1 MLFRNLSASN
11 QFTCKACVPLCF
23 ATTKKPGTM
32 NKYAMLGLLFFSSL
46 LGRAVANTDTIPPQA
61 IRQDD
66 PELVEIDNI
75 LVAGYL
81 NHYCF
86 SDDQCLLN
94 AFGYDPETVPA
105 FSPEIVASRMAV
117 LDRNTPFD
125 LVYNSTVQG
134 FIDLY
139 AVRRRGVAK
148 KVLGTSELYFPMFEE
163 YLAKYD
169 IPLEMKYLS
178 IVESALNPVAIS
190 HAGAGGLWQ
199 FMVGTGKMFGLE
211 VTSYQDERFD
221 PYKSTDAAC
230 RYLKSLY
237 KTFGDW
243 QLALAAYNSGPGNV
257 NKAIR
262 RSGGK
267 RDFWSIKPFLP
278 KETQGYVPAFI
289 AVNYIM
295 NYASEYN
302 LYPTKPLITFFET
315 DTVAVTKR
323 LDFNALSKII
333 DMPVEDIAFLNGTY
347 KLKEIPANGQ
357 KHYVIL
363 PVNKVG
369 LFMANEDLAYS
380 QSEIK
385 RAEPELTA
393 SKNNAPE
400 GQTGKVVWETTWK
413 SHKVKKGES
422 LGSIALKYNV
432 SLAEIRKW
440 NKIKNSR
447 IAPGQTLK
455 VQTKTK
461 KVIYEEKPAPQAT
474 EKPASETAATKE
486 SGEEENYQKT
496 AEVTPTTPS
505 KPAATPAPK
514 EPAKSAT
521 PTKYKYYTIQKGDTL
536 LKIANAKGVSVNQ
549 IKTLN
554 KGLKENKL
562 VVGQKIKIKRI

>member
-1 MLFRNLSASN
+1 MLFVSLAVTAVSAS
-11 QFTCKACVPLCF
+11 
-23 ATTKKPGTM
+23 
-32 NKYAMLGLLFFSSL
+32 
-46 LGRAVANTDTIPPQA
+46 DTIPPLA
-61 IRQDD
+61 IRPDD

-86 SDDQCLLN
+86 SSDECLLN
-94 AFGYDPETVPA
+94 AFGYSPEAVPA
-105 FSPEIVASRMAV
+105 FTPEVVASRMAV
-117 LDRNTPFD
+117 LDRNTPFN

-139 AVRRRGVAK
+139 AVRRRDISK
-148 KVLGTSELYFPMFEE
+148 KVLGMSELYFPMMEE

-190 HAGAGGLWQ
+190 RAGAGGLWQ
-199 FMVGTGKMFGLE
+199 FMVGTGKMYGLD
-211 VTSYQDERFD
+211 VSSYQDERFD

-267 RDFWSIKPFLP
+267 RDFWAIKSFLP

-289 AVNYIM
+289 AVNYVM
-295 NYASEYN
+295 SYASEYN
-302 LYPTKPLITFFET
+302 IYPAKPLITFYET
-315 DTVAVTKR
+315 DTIGVSKR
-323 LDFNALSKII
+323 IDFQALSKVI
-333 DMPVEDIAFLNGTY
+333 DMPVADIAFLNGTY
-347 KLKEIPANGQ
+347 KLKEVPANGQ
-357 KHYVIL
+357 KHYLIL
-363 PVNKVG
+363 PVSKVG
-369 LFMANEDLAYS
+369 LFMANEELVYT

-385 RAEPELTA
+385 VAEPELTA
-393 SKNNAPE
+393 SASGAVE
-400 GQTGKVVWETTWK
+400 GQPGKVVWETTWK

-422 LGSIALKYNV
+422 LGSISDKYSV
-432 SLAEIRKW
+432 SLADLRKW

-447 IAPGQTLK
+447 IVPGQTLK
-455 VQTKTK
+455 VQARTK
-461 KVIYEEKPAPQAT
+461 KVIYEEKPTEKAN
-474 EKPASETAATKE
+474 EKPASEVAANE
-486 SGEEENYQKT
+486 SGEEENYQQSADVEVKKPEENST
-496 AEVTPTTPS
+496 A
-505 KPAATPAPK
+505 AATSKSVAPA
-514 EPAKSAT
+514 
-521 PTKYKYYTIQKGDTL
+521 KYKYYTIQKGDTL
-536 LKIANAKGVSVNQ
+536 TKIANAKGVTVNE
-549 IKTLN
+549 IKHLN

-562 VVGQKIKIKRI
+562 AVGQKIKIKQI

>member
-1 MLFRNLSASN
+1 
-11 QFTCKACVPLCF
+11 
-23 ATTKKPGTM
+23 M
-32 NKYAMLGLLFFSSL
+32 NKYAMLGLLLFTSL
-46 LGRAVANTDTIPPQA
+46 LCGAVANTDTIPPQA

-105 FSPEIVASRMAV
+105 FSTEIVASRMAV

-323 LDFNALSKII
+323 LEFNALSKII
-333 DMPVEDIAFLNGTY
+333 DMPSEDIAFLNGTY

-357 KHYVIL
+357 KHYIIL

-369 LFMANEDLAYS
+369 LFMANEDLAYA
-380 QSEIK
+380 QSEVK

-432 SLAEIRKW
+432 SLADIRKW

-447 IAPGQTLK
+447 ISPGQTLK

-461 KVIYEEKPAPQAT
+461 KVIYEEKPAPQGT
-474 EKPASETAATKE
+474 EKPASETAVNKE
-486 SGEEENYQKT
+486 PGEEENYQKT
-496 AEVTPTTPS
+496 AEVTPAAPS
-505 KPAATPAPK
+505 KPAAAPAPK
-514 EPAKSAT
+514 APAKTAT

-536 LKIANAKGVSVNQ
+536 AKIANAKGVSVNQ
-549 IKTLN
+549 IRTLN

-562 VVGQKIKIKRI
+562 VVGQKIKIKKI

>member
-1 MLFRNLSASN
+1 MTKYAILVFMLFVSLAVTAVSAS
-11 QFTCKACVPLCF
+11 
-23 ATTKKPGTM
+23 
-32 NKYAMLGLLFFSSL
+32 
-46 LGRAVANTDTIPPQA
+46 DTIPPLA
-61 IRQDD
+61 IRPDD

-86 SDDQCLLN
+86 SSDECLLN
-94 AFGYDPETVPA
+94 AFGYSPEAVPA
-105 FSPEIVASRMAV
+105 FTPEVVASRMAV
-117 LDRNTPFD
+117 LDRNTPFN

-139 AVRRRGVAK
+139 AVRRRDISK
-148 KVLGTSELYFPMFEE
+148 KVLGMSELYFPMMEE

-190 HAGAGGLWQ
+190 RAGAGGLWQ
-199 FMVGTGKMFGLE
+199 FMVGTGKMYGLD
-211 VTSYQDERFD
+211 VSSYQDERFD

-267 RDFWSIKPFLP
+267 RDFWAIKSFLP

-289 AVNYIM
+289 AVNYVM
-295 NYASEYN
+295 SYASEYN
-302 LYPTKPLITFFET
+302 IYPAKPLITFYET
-315 DTVAVTKR
+315 DTIGVSKR
-323 LDFNALSKII
+323 IDFQALSKVI
-333 DMPVEDIAFLNGTY
+333 DMPVADIAFLNGTY
-347 KLKEIPANGQ
+347 KLKEVPANGQ
-357 KHYVIL
+357 KHYLIL
-363 PVNKVG
+363 PVSKVG
-369 LFMANEDLAYS
+369 LFMANEELVYT

-385 RAEPELTA
+385 VAEPELTA
-393 SKNNAPE
+393 SASGAVE
-400 GQTGKVVWETTWK
+400 GQPGKVVWETTWK

-422 LGSIALKYNV
+422 LGSISDKYSV
-432 SLAEIRKW
+432 SLADLRKW

-447 IAPGQTLK
+447 IVPGQTLK
-455 VQTKTK
+455 VQARTK
-461 KVIYEEKPAPQAT
+461 KVIYEEKPTEKAN
-474 EKPASETAATKE
+474 EKPASEVAANE
-486 SGEEENYQKT
+486 SGEEENYQQSADVEVKKPEENST
-496 AEVTPTTPS
+496 A
-505 KPAATPAPK
+505 AATSKSVAPA
-514 EPAKSAT
+514 
-521 PTKYKYYTIQKGDTL
+521 KYKYYTIQKGDTL
-536 LKIANAKGVSVNQ
+536 TKIANAKGVTVNE
-549 IKTLN
+549 IKHLN

-562 VVGQKIKIKRI
+562 AVGQKIKIKQI

>member
-1 MLFRNLSASN
+1 M
-11 QFTCKACVPLCF
+11 T
-23 ATTKKPGTM
+23 
-32 NKYAMLGLLFFSSL
+32 KYALIFLMLLVP
-46 LGRAVANTDTIPPQA
+46 VAFKAAITDTIPPSA

-66 PELVEIDNI
+66 PELIEIDNI

-94 AFGYDPETVPA
+94 AFGYDPETVPT
-105 FSPEIVASRMAV
+105 FSPEIVAERMAV
-117 LDRNTPFD
+117 LDKNTPFD

-139 AVRRRGVAK
+139 AVRRRSVAK

-169 IPLEMKYLS
+169 IPLEMKYLA

-237 KTFGDW
+237 KTYGDW

-267 RDFWSIKPFLP
+267 RDFWSIKAFLP

-302 LYPTKPLITFFET
+302 LYPSKPLITFYET

-323 LDFNALSKII
+323 LDFSALSKII
-333 DMPVEDIAFLNGTY
+333 DMPVEDITFLNGTY

-357 KHYVIL
+357 KHYIIL
-363 PVNKVG
+363 PINKVG

-385 RAEPELTA
+385 RVDPELTA
-393 SKNNAPE
+393 SKNNAVE
-400 GQTGKVVWETTWK
+400 GQQGKVVWETTWK

-447 IAPGQTLK
+447 ISPGQTLK

-461 KVIYEEKPAPQAT
+461 KVIYEEKTAPQST
-474 EKPASETAATKE
+474 EKPATETASSSE
-486 SGEEENYQKT
+486 SGEEENYQSTSESSSKT
-496 AEVTPTTPS
+496 AQTETTPKTS
-505 KPAATPAPK
+505 TKANTPV
-514 EPAKSAT
+514 
-521 PTKYKYYTIQKGDTL
+521 KYKYYTIQKGDTL
-536 LKIANAKGVSVNQ
+536 AKIANAKGVSVNQ
-549 IKTLN
+549 IRTLN

-562 VVGQKIKIKRI
+562 MVGQKIKIKQI